1 MFRYGTNGTFIRQ
14 MNKQLELI
22 IARLERA
29 NVQLRKLLESYGTKI
44 TEEEVNEILD
54 EILKNEETI
63 EKLKKGL

>member
-1 MFRYGTNGTFIRQ
+1 